1 MELLDSISRIQVLG
15 FIILLVGLIAE
26 FWINRRKFNRKN
38 KYGVF
43 IYKDYEHMVVL
54 RVWERLVKVSAY
66 IFIFS
71 GLFLLV
77 LDMLSR
83 K

>member
-1 MELLDSISRIQVLG
+1 MEILESISKIQVLG
-15 FIILLVGLIAE
+15 FIVLLIGLAAE

-43 IYKDYEHMVVL
+43 VFKNYEHQLVT
-54 RVWERLVKVSAY
+54 RSWERFVKIGAY

-83 K
+83 Q

>member
-15 FIILLVGLIAE
+15 FIILLIGLIAE

-43 IYKDYEHMVVL
+43 IYKNYEQMVVL
-54 RVWERLVKVSAY
+54 RWWERFVKISAY